1 MEGSKEPPQ
10 APKSDAKKRLVL
22 KVIVV
27 LAIVIILVVLFLSS
41 TPADPY
47 DTVDKVMADPA
58 KYVDNEVEIRGK
70 VEAWS
75 QADGTFNLTGETESI
90 LVSYIYVPETF
101 ASGNDVVVTGRF
113 HLNGSTYQIDA
124 VDILVGCSSRY

>member
-1 MEGSKEPPQ
+1 MEESEEPPRQ
-10 APKSDAKKRLVL
+10 RESDAKRQLVL
-22 KVIVV
+22 KVVVV
-27 LAIVIILVVLFLSS
+27 LAIVVILVVLFLSAA
-41 TPADPY
+41 PAAPY
-47 DTVDKVMADPA
+47 DTVDEVMADPT
-58 KYVDNEVEIRGK
+58 KYVDEEVEVRGK

-75 QADGTFNLTGETESI
+75 QASGTFNLTGETESI
-90 LVSYIYVPETF
+90 LVSYIYVPDSF